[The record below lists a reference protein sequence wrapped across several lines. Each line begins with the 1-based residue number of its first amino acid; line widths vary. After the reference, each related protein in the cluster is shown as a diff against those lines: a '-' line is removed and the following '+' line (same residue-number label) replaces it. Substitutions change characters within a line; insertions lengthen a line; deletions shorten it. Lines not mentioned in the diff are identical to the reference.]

1 MPIVPDTKDWT
12 WVLVRPC
19 PECGFDASAL
29 VLDEVPEL
37 VRTNAAAWRVVL
49 GDERVRRRPSDDV
62 WSALEYGCHVRDVF
76 RLYDERLALMLE
88 QDDPRYPNWDQDQ
101 TAIEQGYDRQSPS
114 KVADELE
121 SAAFD
126 IAGAVRDR
134 VGRPV
139 ATHRPAQRRRQLHR
153 RDVRRATS
161 SMTRFITCTTCTRAS
176 TPSLRDGAALAGIG
190 LANSTAV
197 GSSWPDGSR

>member
-1 MPIVPDTKDWT
+1 M
-12 WVLVRPC
+12 
-19 PECGFDASAL
+19 
-29 VLDEVPEL
+29 LDEVPEL
-37 VRTNAAAWRVVL
+37 VRYECGRMAVVL

-121 SAAFD
+121 SAALD
-126 IAGAVRDR
+126 IVARFETVSDGQWQRT
-134 VGRPV
+134 GR
-139 ATHRPAQRRRQLHR
+139 R
-153 RDVRRATS
+153 S
-161 SMTRFITCTTCTRAS
+161 
-176 TPSLRDGAALAGIG
+176 DGASFTVETFACYFIHDPIHHLHDVHQG
-190 LANSTAV
+190 LRHPPRVTPPHWRESV
-197 GSSWPDGSR
+197 